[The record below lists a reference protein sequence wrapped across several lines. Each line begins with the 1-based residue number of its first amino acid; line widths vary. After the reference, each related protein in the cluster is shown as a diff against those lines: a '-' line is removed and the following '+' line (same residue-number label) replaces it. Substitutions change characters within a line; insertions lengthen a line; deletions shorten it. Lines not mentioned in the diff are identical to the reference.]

1 MKRDDTMNEE
11 EAVAKDEGKDE
22 NMMQRF
28 LNKEGILKIIV
39 FIGIAGIALIFGS
52 SLFTQS
58 RTQDNTTAEVSVP
71 DTESATGYKQELCDE
86 LGYMLASI
94 DGAGKTKVMV
104 TLDGTV
110 RNIYATDNDIKQ
122 NESSQKTGSGENT
135 TKQND
140 EKKTC
145 IVVRMGDGSEQALT
159 IGQLMPS
166 VKGVLVVCQGG
177 GSEEVRSRIKQ
188 AVSAALGIKESHICV
203 LKMN

>member
-1 MKRDDTMNEE
+1 MNEE
-11 EAVAKDEGKDE
+11 EAAAKNEDKEE
-22 NMMQRF
+22 SPMQRF
-28 LNKEGILKIIV
+28 MNKEGILKIII

-52 SLFTQS
+52 SLFTKS
-58 RTQDNTTAEVSVP
+58 STQDSTSAEVSLP
-71 DTESATGYKQELCDE
+71 DTESVTGYKQELCDE

-104 TLDGTV
+104 TLDGTA

-122 NESSQKTGSGENT
+122 NESSQKNSSGENT

-140 EKKTC
+140 EKKSC

-166 VKGVLVVCQGG
+166 VKGVLVVCDGG
-177 GSEEVRSRIKQ
+177 GDKEVCNRIKQ
-188 AVSAALGIKESHICV
+188 AVSAALGITESHICV
-203 LKMN
+203 LKMNS